1 MRFYR
6 ALLWLYPLSFRAE
19 YGAELC
25 ATFAERTQGR
35 SGLLVALLALGD
47 VVPNALGEHWHR
59 LCQDVAYA
67 ARSLRRTPGFTLTA
81 VAVVALGVGANT
93 AVFSLADAIFV
104 RPLPYA
110 GADGLVK
117 LFQRAPGY
125 PQMEL
130 SPANYRDWKGMTSS
144 FSAMGAYT
152 IGSANM
158 VSGSEPR
165 RIETVAA
172 EPELWSLLGV
182 APLLGRVFRAD
193 ELERGRFI
201 VLGHQLWQSELGGDR
216 DVVGKAVRLDGVSH
230 TILGVMPPSFQFPAR
245 TIEAW
250 TPLVLRPGDYQERN
264 DNYLEA
270 LARLRPGVSAEQARQ
285 ELAVISARLEQTY
298 PRDNKEV
305 GATVVGLRSHL
316 PERARLL
323 VLALCGAALC
333 ILLLACANLASL
345 FLARGAHRTRELA
358 VRAALG
364 AGPERLRRQ
373 LITESLTISV
383 MGGLAGVMAA
393 AFALPLLSL
402 LVPANLPLPE
412 PLSLDLRVLTLALGF
427 VLLSGLTFGMAP
439 AWRAGQ
445 ARALDALRSGTR
457 TAGGT
462 QRIRAALVVAEI
474 AASVV
479 LLITSGLLIRAVWR
493 IQATDP
499 GFVADSVLTL
509 RTDMRPRTYGDL
521 APRVLY
527 YRRVLDEARAL
538 PGVQRAAFTTGV
550 PMSMRGRIWPV
561 AIQGE
566 QVVRSDRNSVSLRYV
581 TPDYFSSM
589 GIPLR
594 AGRDVAESDT
604 RDGLMVAV
612 VSESFAHRHWPGQ
625 NPLGKRFNV
634 AFSERTVV
642 GVVGHVQVR
651 GLERPSEPQVYLPY
665 RQVPDGA
672 LLGYMPRDLVLR
684 LAPGLDG
691 GALLPR
697 LRAIVRSADA
707 ELPISHVRTME
718 DIVADDTASRVTQLR
733 LLGAFSLIAL
743 IIAGLGIHGLLSFAV
758 TRRSQ
763 ELGVRRA
770 LGAQA
775 GGIVGLVLREGLA
788 LAAVG
793 IAIGVPVAYAAAR
806 GMGALLSGV
815 RPEDPLTIAAAAG
828 LCLTTAV
835 VGCLR
840 PALRAA
846 RVDPMTALRAE

>member
-1 MRFYR
+1 
-6 ALLWLYPLSFRAE
+6 
-19 YGAELC
+19 
-25 ATFAERTQGR
+25 
-35 SGLLVALLALGD
+35 V
-47 VVPNALGEHWHR
+47 
-59 LCQDVAYA
+59 
-67 ARSLRRTPGFTLTA
+67 
-81 VAVVALGVGANT
+81 
-93 AVFSLADAIFV
+93 
-104 RPLPYA
+104 
-110 GADGLVK
+110 
-117 LFQRAPGY
+117 
-125 PQMEL
+125 
-130 SPANYRDWKGMTSS
+130 
-144 FSAMGAYT
+144 
-152 IGSANM
+152 
-158 VSGSEPR
+158 
-165 RIETVAA
+165 
-172 EPELWSLLGV
+172 
-182 APLLGRVFRAD
+182 
-193 ELERGRFI
+193 
-201 VLGHQLWQSELGGDR
+201 
-216 DVVGKAVRLDGVSH
+216 
-230 TILGVMPPSFQFPAR
+230 LGVMPPSFQFPGR

-250 TPLVLRPGDYQERN
+250 TPLVLRAGDYDERN
-264 DNYLEA
+264 NNYLEA
-270 LARLRPGVSAEQARQ
+270 LASLRPGVSAEQARQ

-305 GATVVGLRSHL
+305 GATVVGLRSDL
-316 PERARLL
+316 PERTRLL

-373 LITESLTISV
+373 LITESLTISLL
-383 MGGLAGVMAA
+383 GGVAGVVAA
-393 AFALPLLSL
+393 VFALPLLAH
-402 LVPANLPLPE
+402 LVPANLPLTQ

-427 VLLSGLTFGMAP
+427 VLISGLIFGMAP
-439 AWRAGQ
+439 AWRAAQ

-462 QRIRAALVVAEI
+462 QRIRATLVVAEV
-474 AASVV
+474 AASVI

-509 RTDMRPRTYGDL
+509 RTDMRPRTYSDL
-521 APRVLY
+521 APRVSY

-538 PGVQRAAFTTGV
+538 PGVGSAAFITGV

-561 AIQGE
+561 ALQGE
-566 QVVRSDRNSVSLRYV
+566 EVVRSDRNSVSLRYI
-581 TPDYFSSM
+581 TPDYFASLS
-589 GIPLR
+589 IPLR

-612 VSESFAHRHWPGQ
+612 VSESFAHRHWPNQ
-625 NPLGKRFNV
+625 NPLGKRFSV
-634 AFSERTVV
+634 ALSERTVV

-651 GLERPSEPQVYLPY
+651 GRERASEPQVYLPY

-684 LAPGLDG
+684 MAPGLDG
-691 GALLPR
+691 TALLPR
-697 LRAIVRSADA
+697 LRAIVRAADA
-707 ELPISHVRTME
+707 ELPISHVRTMA
-718 DIVADDTASRVTQLR
+718 DILADDTASRVTQLR
-733 LLGAFSLIAL
+733 LLGAFSFIAL
-743 IIAGLGIHGLLSFAV
+743 VIAGLGIHGLLTFTV

-788 LAAVG
+788 LAVAG

-815 RPEDPLTIAAAAG
+815 RPEDPLTIAVAAA

-846 RVDPMTALRAE
+846 RVDPMVALRAE